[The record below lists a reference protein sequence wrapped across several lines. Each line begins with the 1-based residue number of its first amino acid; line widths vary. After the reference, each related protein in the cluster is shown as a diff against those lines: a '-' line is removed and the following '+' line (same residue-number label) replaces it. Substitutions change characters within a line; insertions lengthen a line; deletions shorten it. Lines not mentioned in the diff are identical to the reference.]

1 MANPQ
6 NGSSKSKS
14 AESKRS
20 ASAPAQSAAVGAEA
34 PSESV
39 SAESTAVTETPTPA
53 IVATPSTALAVA
65 ETKPAKSDAA
75 EAAIDPTL
83 WSKKSFDLWSE
94 NATAFLDFTE
104 RLAKA
109 KTLDE
114 ITSLQSRFVS
124 ERLDSLMRQST
135 ELMTLAQRLMSAST
149 APLYGVRAA

>member
-6 NGSSKSKS
+6 NGSSKSKP

-20 ASAPAQSAAVGAEA
+20 ASAPAQAAPVVAEVLT
-34 PSESV
+34 ESV
-39 SAESTAVTETPTPA
+39 SAEATAETETPTPA
-53 IVATPSTALAVA
+53 IIAAPSTALAVT
-65 ETKPAKSDAA
+65 ETKPAGEGA

-83 WSKKSFDLWSE
+83 WSKKSLDLWSE
-94 NATAFLDFTE
+94 NAAAFLDFTE

>member
-6 NGSSKSKS
+6 NGSSKSKP

-20 ASAPAQSAAVGAEA
+20 ASAPAQAAPVVAEA

-39 SAESTAVTETPTPA
+39 SAEATAATETPTPA
-53 IVATPSTALAVA
+53 IVAAPSAALAVT
-65 ETKPAKSDAA
+65 ETKPAGEGA

-83 WSKKSFDLWSE
+83 WSKKSLDLWSE
-94 NATAFLDFTE
+94 NAAAFLDFTE